1 MIRRKLFLVDNKIQI
16 IKNAF
21 TIERSERMRKNEHYG
36 SVEELYLDN
45 YRLLAKFAGDYVT
58 DNEIKKEIVAIV
70 SMKIVERAETL
81 LNFEKRHVKN
91 YLRVTVRSVAADYYK
106 SQKREEDLKE
116 SLIDFLENASVEES
130 SADLFLAEEEE
141 SLAAAIQT
149 LSEKEKILI
158 YLKYELQLSF
168 REIGELLH
176 MTEGNVRVQKY
187 RTVTK
192 LKKELQKNRER
203 REDTQRNDN

>member
-1 MIRRKLFLVDNKIQI
+1 
-16 IKNAF
+16 
-21 TIERSERMRKNEHYG
+21 MRKNEHYE

-45 YRLLAKFAGDYVT
+45 YRLLTKFAGDYVN
-58 DNEIKKEIVAIV
+58 DNEIKQEIVAIV

-130 SADLFLAEEEE
+130 SADLFFTETEE
-141 SLAAAIQT
+141 SLAAALQT

-187 RTVTK
+187 RTVSK
-192 LKKELQKNRER
+192 LKNELQKNRER
-203 REDTQRNDN
+203 REAAQRNDN